1 MGSSPVDLDKH
12 SLALLAA
19 KSDVVSGRAAA
30 SWALFA
36 YEKSNE
42 LKLLDSGGGGPDE
55 LAKRFQSGRIMYG
68 LCRLSESAAGT
79 PRIVLIHWVG
89 EKVLDSQQEACAGH
103 LPAIRAF
110 FKVAHLVLKASR
122 AEEVTREGL
131 TWRLSLAAPPGA
143 VFSKKGVGSD
153 PQELVGTN
161 YQKTNPLLEILHTKR
176 SSFWAQAEREEEQ
189 RREEERR
196 RAQEERRR
204 WEHLRMEEER
214 REAAE
219 RERRVQEKEKLI
231 QEQRKQQ
238 AQRDAEEHRWEEAR
252 RKEQAKAISG
262 TSLQSQASEKA
273 RAVAVPGSQQPHTPR
288 GFFQKRGRLGSA
300 SGDPGPGMPRR
311 PFLRYQRSLTES
323 AYIFRRPDPDL
334 SGSFQASVPHLA
346 PSIGPKSSAL
356 TPVPERRLPGT
367 GSLPEPAL
375 PPTSSPPVPAPCETE
390 AVPPCSTPCLAPPAL
405 TCALNGAEAES
416 ASPPQSPQLAPSPE
430 NASES
435 PWGQGSQC
443 SVVLG
448 PCCPLAAP
456 YEEALPPSHAPEGQV
471 SPSPAPG
478 ASGGAMDWEELPSS
492 RANSPPSTHPGETVP
507 AKGGSAG
514 VAPGQ
519 AGSILPSV
527 RNGTEEERWRG
538 GQVVYLHSVFLICF
552 SSQRF
557 T

>member
-1 MGSSPVDLDKH
+1 MVQLNSTRKFWVPEAGPAGSP
-12 SLALLAA
+12 AA
-19 KSDVVSGRAAA
+19 KEGRCLVPWA
-30 SWALFA
+30 SSLKTPARLTFPLALFA

-89 EKVLDSQQEACAGH
+89 EKVSDSQQEACAGH

-110 FKVAHLVLKASR
+110 FKEAHLVLKASR

-131 TWRLSLAAPPGA
+131 TRRLSLAAPSGA
-143 VFSKKGVGSD
+143 VFSKKGMGSD

-196 RAQEERRR
+196 RAQEERRH
-204 WEHLRMEEER
+204 WECLRMEEER

-262 TSLQSQASEKA
+262 MSLQRQPSEKA
-273 RAVAVPGSQQPHTPR
+273 RQEVAMPGLQQPHPPR
-288 GFFQKRGRLGSA
+288 GFFQKRDRLGSA
-300 SGDPGPGMPRR
+300 SRDPGPG
-311 PFLRYQRSLTES
+311 
-323 AYIFRRPDPDL
+323 
-334 SGSFQASVPHLA
+334 GS
-346 PSIGPKSSAL
+346 
-356 TPVPERRLPGT
+356 
-367 GSLPEPAL
+367 
-375 PPTSSPPVPAPCETE
+375 
-390 AVPPCSTPCLAPPAL
+390 
-405 TCALNGAEAES
+405 
-416 ASPPQSPQLAPSPE
+416 
-430 NASES
+430 
-435 PWGQGSQC
+435 
-443 SVVLG
+443 
-448 PCCPLAAP
+448 
-456 YEEALPPSHAPEGQV
+456 
-471 SPSPAPG
+471 
-478 ASGGAMDWEELPSS
+478 M
-492 RANSPPSTHPGETVP
+492 
-507 AKGGSAG
+507 G

-527 RNGTEEERWRG
+527 RNGTEEERWRR
-538 GQVVYLHSVFLICF
+538 GQGARPSPTARLPDGRLA
-552 SSQRF
+552 
-557 T
+557 